1 MSKSFHSKLREAL
14 DDTHCGEGRLSTAEH
29 YRLKRAMREANM
41 RGRQF
46 QDADE
51 LAQFVANGMRFQ

>member
-14 DDTHCGEGRLSTAEH
+14 DTEH
-29 YRLKRAMREANM
+29 LNGKLRSDLHYKLKRAMREANM

-46 QDADE
+46 QNEYE
-51 LAQFVANGMRFQ
+51 LAEALR